1 MLKIHC
7 KGITQ
12 GVGFRPFVCNLAN
25 DLGLGGAVVNVGGD
39 GIIYLDIDYVWG
51 DFLSGEILANP
62 KKRNHILNHIAHKK
76 FMRFYALHLG
86 GLWKKDLIFC
96 NAQKSAKSAKNGV
109 NPTKISIKNGAKITK
124 NDFLAFFSAFFA
136 KLPPNAKIHSIHISH
151 ICNATYHNIIKSK
164 THQNQTHNAGF
175 FILDSSPAFLS
186 LDSHIP
192 QDLATCEHCLSDI
205 FSPKSRHFFY
215 HLISC
220 TNCGGRYSLIKSMPY
235 DRANTAMSAYQ
246 MCGKCAKDYADTK
259 SRFYHAQPISC
270 NECAVPLKLYKG
282 KKVLAKNEAAI
293 KKVAKYLESGK
304 IICIKGL
311 GGFALICDS
320 TNPLAIKNLR
330 ERKNRPYK
338 PFAIMAQDIATAG
351 QIAILN
357 SAESSALISQ
367 SAPIILARQ
376 RKKNALNLAL
386 EQIAPNLSSIGILLA
401 NTALHHILFR
411 FFAKPIIY
419 TSANLKG
426 EPIITNIGQAQESLE
441 FVADYFLDFERGIYN
456 GVDDSILRFIAG
468 EMRPIR
474 LARGKTPHNF
484 ELPNILPN
492 SLDLKSQNLSKSTQ
506 KSTQKNTQKNTQK
519 PQKILAFGAQDKTT
533 LCYASSDISSHNAKF
548 MLSPYIGDLA
558 SIATQEKYLSVMDFF
573 SRIYDFVPSVLVSDF
588 HPRYESVRYAK
599 QMQENLAQKSETKHL
614 QIYHH
619 HAHLCAILGEVASSA
634 DEEILGIIW
643 DGSGLGENGDIW
655 GGEFLFGGFREARRV
670 GHLQEFS
677 LYGGEVAIKE
687 IWRVGYALSK
697 LCGNE
702 KMQAKYETYFQ
713 NNEFLKIALQKGINS
728 HKTTSVGRLFD
739 GVASL
744 MGILQET
751 SYEGQSGALIE
762 ELYYQSFDLGDFG
775 LEHLAGQD
783 MDFRE
788 SYLVDSSL
796 QNSSLGDFGGDFSLG
811 YFSGDFARYPFEIQ
825 DGVVK
830 LESFINGICE
840 DIFLGVDLRVVAR
853 KFIRT
858 LSAIA
863 LDFAL
868 DFLHGQNLK
877 SSATKSNPQK
887 SSVQKSITQKSS
899 TLKSSEDFS
908 KNADFS
914 AKSSI
919 DFSAKNDTK
928 SSADFGAQIKVCFS
942 GGVFQNKALCEEIH
956 AAFLRENIPH
966 FFHTIVPTNDSGISF
981 GQALF
986 GIYGKH

>member
-12 GVGFRPFVCNLAN
+12 GVGFRPFVCNLAK
-25 DLGLGGAVVNVGGD
+25 DLGLRGAVINVGGD
-39 GIIYLDIDYVWG
+39 GIIYLDIDYVW
-51 DFLSGEILANP
+51 DNFLSGEVFENT
-62 KKRNHILNHIAHKK
+62 KKINHIAHKK
-76 FMRFYALHLG
+76 FVRFYALHLEN
-86 GLWKKDLIFC
+86 LWFKDFGFC
-96 NAQKSAKSAKNGV
+96 NAKKCANSAKKS
-109 NPTKISIKNGAKITK
+109 TKRAN
-124 NDFLAFFSAFFA
+124 NDFSVFFSAFFSS
-136 KLPPNAKIHSIHISH
+136 LPPNAKIYSIRISY
-151 ICNATYHNIIKSK
+151 ICATTYDKIIKSK

-192 QDLATCEHCLSDI
+192 QDLAICKHCLSDI

-246 MCGKCAKDYADTK
+246 MCKQCAKDYANTK

-270 NECAVPLKLYKG
+270 NDCAVPLRLYKN
-282 KKVLAKNEAAI
+282 KKIVAEKNKAI
-293 KKVAKYLESGK
+293 NKVAKLLESGK

-320 TNPLAIKNLR
+320 TNLTAIKKLR

-338 PFAIMAQDIATAG
+338 PFAIMTKDIATA
-351 QIAILN
+351 QKIAFLN
-357 SAESSALISQ
+357 SAESSALCDK

-376 RKKNALNLAL
+376 RKKNTLDLAL
-386 EQIAPNLSSIGILLA
+386 EQIAPKLSTIGILLA

-411 FFAKPIIY
+411 VFAKPIIY

-426 EPIITNIGQAQESLE
+426 EPIITNIKQAQEKLE
-441 FVADYFLDFERGIYN
+441 FVADYFLDFEREIYN

-474 LARGKTPHNF
+474 LARGKTPYNF
-484 ELPNILPN
+484 FLSNILPN
-492 SLDLKSQNLSKSTQ
+492 TLDLHSKSKSQNLQ
-506 KSTQKNTQKNTQK
+506 KSQNQLLQNLQNPHSHTSHSKQNPQNIKKNQL
-519 PQKILAFGAQDKTT
+519 QKINILAYGAQDKTT
-533 LCYASSDISSHNAKF
+533 LCYASKEASSHNANV
-548 MLSPYIGDLA
+548 MLSPYIGDLS
-558 SIATQEKYLSVMDFF
+558 SIATQEKYLSVMEFF
-573 SRIYDFVPSVLVSDF
+573 SRIYDFAPSVLVSDF
-588 HPRYESVRYAK
+588 HPRYESVRFAK
-599 QMQENLAQKSETKHL
+599 QMQEKLAQKSETKHL

-619 HAHLCAILGEVASSA
+619 HAHLCAILGEVATSA
-634 DEEILGIIW
+634 DDEILGIIW
-643 DGSGLGENGDIW
+643 DGSGLGENGEIW
-655 GGEFLFGGFREARRV
+655 GGEFLFGGFREVRRV
-670 GHLQEFS
+670 GHFQEFS

-713 NNEFLKIALQKGINS
+713 NNELLKNALQKGINS

-744 MGILQET
+744 MGILQST

-762 ELYYQSFDLGDFG
+762 DLYYQSFGLQDSSLG
-775 LEHLAGQD
+775 
-783 MDFRE
+783 
-788 SYLVDSSL
+788 DSSL
-796 QNSSLGDFGGDFSLG
+796 QDFHLVDSHLVD
-811 YFSGDFARYPFEIQ
+811 FSGDFMPYPFEIKN
-825 DGVVK
+825 GVVMLK
-830 LESFINGICE
+830 SFINGICE
-840 DIFLGVDLRVVAR
+840 DICLGVDLRFIAR

-868 DFLHGQNLK
+868 DFIRLQAF
-877 SSATKSNPQK
+877 ATKPSE
-887 SSVQKSITQKSS
+887 IKSS
-899 TLKSSEDFS
+899 TLQSSTPKSSEDSS
-908 KNADFS
+908 KNVDFS
-914 AKSSI
+914 AKSSV
-919 DFSAKNDTK
+919 DFSANDNAK
-928 SSADFGAQIKVCFS
+928 SSLDFAKKIKVCFS

-956 AAFLRENIPH
+956 EAFLRENIAH
-966 FFHTIVPTNDSGISF
+966 FFHSRVPTNDSGISF

-986 GIYGKH
+986 GLYNS